1 MQDLIKNKCDEL
13 KTFLLEKNKSYGNS
27 ALEPIN
33 IFSKVNSIEQL
44 AVRIDDKIN
53 RLKKGKEYPGDDTVK
68 DLIGYL
74 ILYSIAKDGEDI
86 KSLQSN
92 EKPLL
97 GIPKFQ
103 RE

>member
-1 MQDLIKNKCDEL
+1 MQELIKNKCDEL

-33 IFSKVNSIEQL
+33 IFSKATSVEQL

-74 ILYSIAKDGEDI
+74 ILYSIAMEENVAKFLEKDFAEKLEI
-86 KSLQSN
+86 KW
-92 EKPLL
+92 E
-97 GIPKFQ
+97 
-103 RE
+103 

>member
-1 MQDLIKNKCDEL
+1 MQELIKNKCDEL
-13 KTFLLEKNKSYGNS
+13 KIFLLEKNKSYGNS

-33 IFSKVNSIEQL
+33 IFSKATSVEQL

-74 ILYSIAKDGEDI
+74 ILYSIAKEYILWQENNLKED
-86 KSLQSN
+86 
-92 EKPLL
+92 
-97 GIPKFQ
+97 
-103 RE
+103 